1 MATYFKVKKHI
12 LIYLLRVLAYILG
25 ALVFKALD
33 DMRKGLFLDFW
44 GSLMDLG
51 LLAKLWS
58 INGYSEQLFILF
70 MIIKSLKD

>member
-51 LLAKLWS
+51 LLAKL
-58 INGYSEQLFILF
+58 
-70 MIIKSLKD
+70 